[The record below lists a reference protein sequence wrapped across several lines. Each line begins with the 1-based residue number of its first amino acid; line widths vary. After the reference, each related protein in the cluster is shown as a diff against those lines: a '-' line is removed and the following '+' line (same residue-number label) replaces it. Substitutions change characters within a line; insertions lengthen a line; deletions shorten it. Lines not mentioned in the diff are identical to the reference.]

1 LRRYYGSV
9 AARSPYKTTKISRE
23 NKKMRFTAVLVL
35 AALIAVPAFAQTPP
49 PAVPE
54 EMPFDIPYGAS
65 ISLEQ
70 ADKAIEAAVAEA
82 QKHKWKMAI
91 SVVDPAGNLI
101 AHATM
106 NGTQYASIA
115 IAQAKARTSALY
127 RRPSGAF
134 QTAINQ
140 GGTPAAATILAMH
153 GAVASEG
160 GFPIVVDGKLIGAI
174 GASGGIFT
182 QDAVTAKAGL
192 AIATSK

>member
-1 LRRYYGSV
+1 MVRWPSGHG
-9 AARSPYKTTKISRE
+9 KNDKIFRE
-23 NKKMRFTAVLVL
+23 NNKMRFTAALVL
-35 AALIAVPAFAQTPP
+35 ASLTAVPALGQTPP

-70 ADKAIEAAVAEA
+70 ANKAIEAAVAEA
-82 QKHKWKMAI
+82 QKHKWKMSV

-106 NGTQYASIA
+106 NGAQYAA
-115 IAQAKARTSALY
+115 IPLSQAKARTSALF
-127 RRPSGAF
+127 RRPSGVF

-140 GGTPAAATILAMH
+140 GGFPANATLLGMI

-160 GFPIVVDGKLIGAI
+160 GYPIVVDGKLVGAI
-174 GASGGIFT
+174 GASGGVFT

-192 AIATSK
+192 AVATSK